1 MWQGMI
7 FGVGTREAGRMTNDD
22 EDGDSGGGGG
32 GGGGDGKAFILLLVF
47 VKGRNGITYALCSP
61 NISMKELPSLGR
73 QSSLC
78 PISSALS

>member
-7 FGVGTREAGRMTNDD
+7 FGVGTCEAGRMTNDD
-22 EDGDSGGGGG
+22 GDGDSDSGGGS
-32 GGGGDGKAFILLLVF
+32 GKAFILLLVF

-61 NISMKELPSLGR
+61 NISMKELPSRGR

-78 PISSALS
+78 PISSILS